1 MLLYKEFLYI
11 SGLLRDKVERMITY
25 IKGKLIEKNPSYA
38 ILEANGIGYFIHISL
53 QTYSSMKDEES
64 CKLLTYLSIKE
75 DSHTLYGFSTQEER
89 ELFSKLISVS
99 GIGTNTAR
107 MMLSSLTSQEITN
120 AIIHEDV
127 NTLKAIKGIGVKT
140 AQRVIIDL
148 KDKVSFIGVSENNLL
163 FANNT
168 IKNEALSA
176 LLVLGFDKKA
186 TEKTVQSV
194 YDQNPTIKDVEELIK
209 LSLKKL

>member
-1 MLLYKEFLYI
+1 
-11 SGLLRDKVERMITY
+11 MITY
-25 IKGKLIEKNPSYA
+25 INGKLVEKNPSYA
-38 ILEANGIGYFIHISL
+38 IIEANGIGYYINISL
-53 QTYSSMKDEES
+53 QTFSAMKNDES

-75 DSHTLYGFSTQEER
+75 DSHTLYGFATSDER
-89 ELFSKLISVS
+89 ELFIKLISVS

-107 MMLSSLTSQEITN
+107 MMLSSLSSQEIIN
-120 AIIHEDV
+120 AIASEDV
-127 NTLKAIKGIGVKT
+127 NALKSIKGIGAKT

-148 KDKVSFIGVSENNLL
+148 KDKVTSIGLSDNN
-163 FANNT
+163 FYTSNNT

-186 TEKTVQSV
+186 TEKTVSAV
-194 YDQNPTIKDVEELIK
+194 YASNPQIKDVEELIK

>member
-1 MLLYKEFLYI
+1 
-11 SGLLRDKVERMITY
+11 MITY
-25 IKGKLIEKNPSYA
+25 INGKLVEKNPSYA
-38 ILEANGIGYFIHISL
+38 IIEANGIGYYINISL
-53 QTYSSMKDEES
+53 QTFSAMKNDES

-75 DSHTLYGFSTQEER
+75 DSHTLYGFATSDER
-89 ELFSKLISVS
+89 ELFIKLISVS

-107 MMLSSLTSQEITN
+107 MMLSSLSSQEIIN
-120 AIIHEDV
+120 AIASEDV
-127 NTLKAIKGIGVKT
+127 NALKSIKGIGAKT

-148 KDKVSFIGVSENNLL
+148 KDKVTSIGLSDNN
-163 FANNT
+163 FSTSNNT

-186 TEKTVQSV
+186 TEKTVSAV
-194 YDQNPTIKDVEELIK
+194 YASNPQIKDVEELIK